1 LARFERKSPPFR
13 HKTRQAWG
21 TLSYPVFQRNIDAN
35 REIGVARKS
44 SAWDGVVA
52 FEGVADVVGGD
63 GTETADA
70 PVIAFEFDDGGRHD
84 PVGFARVK
92 DQREAIAKLTENFLA
107 AGAGGRAG
115 DVGAGAGERDADFGD
130 EIRNNFRFGPT
141 ESDATGVGGDF
152 EGETVGRVDDD
163 GKRTGPEGF
172 GEAIEVVREVFGE
185 NERVIEMADEDRE
198 GAVLGAPF
206 DAENL
211 FDSGE
216 VDGIGGQSV
225 EGVGGDGGDRTAV
238 EPGGSV
244 ADDARVGI
252 GYADFEDLS

>member
-1 LARFERKSPPFR
+1 M
-13 HKTRQAWG
+13 
-21 TLSYPVFQRNIDAN
+21 
-35 REIGVARKS
+35 
-44 SAWDGVVA
+44 
-52 FEGVADVVGGD
+52 
-63 GTETADA
+63 
-70 PVIAFEFDDGGRHD
+70 IAFEFDDGGRHD

-92 DQREAIAKLTENFLA
+92 DQREAIAKLTEYFLA

-115 DVGAGAGERDADFGD
+115 DVGAGAGERDADLGD
-130 EIRNNFRFGPT
+130 EIRNNFRPGPT

-198 GAVLGAPF
+198 GAVLGAPL

-211 FDSGE
+211 FDGGE

-225 EGVGGDGGDRTAV
+225 EGVGGNGGDRTAV

-252 GYADFEDLS
+252 GCADFEDLS